1 MNGASCISC
10 RHLTLCLIILAPGRQ
25 DNPVGAPLRV
35 YFYFIHFCLFFFFF
49 FFWGGGGGG
58 GLPYL
63 DLYLLGYVKSAERL
77 KLTDVICSILDG
89 GVLFGGDG
97 IVKELLVKNRAGV
110 HSCTR
115 LHVCSS
121 RQP

>member
-1 MNGASCISC
+1 M
-10 RHLTLCLIILAPGRQ
+10 
-25 DNPVGAPLRV
+25 
-35 YFYFIHFCLFFFFF
+35 
-49 FFWGGGGGG
+49 
-58 GLPYL
+58 PYL

-77 KLTDVICSILDG
+77 KLTDVICSILEG
-89 GVLFGGDG
+89 GELFGRVR
-97 IVKELLVKNRAGV
+97 IVKELLVKNRAVV